1 MNEET
6 RKAIRK
12 QAEEKAQDLREF
24 FFEVKKNLSDQ
35 KIETAINPLFLTDA
49 CESTFID
56 LERHKDFH
64 RLEIADR
71 HKRGAF
77 LFKWLSRI
85 RPITLLAYKQGPGAG
100 KAIHVNGWFALM
112 AALGELNVDV
122 HQFAYGKLSHH
133 MIYTASYRDIH
144 AESWA
149 LTFCLLESQFPKK
162 NSLKPSGPHGPEQH

>member
-12 QAEEKAQDLREF
+12 QAEEKAEDLREF
-24 FFEVKKNLSDQ
+24 FFAVQKTLSVQ
-35 KIETAINPLFLTDA
+35 KIETALNPLFLTDA

-56 LERHKDFH
+56 LERYRDFH

-77 LFKWLSRI
+77 LFKWLAKI
-85 RPITLLAYKQGPGAG
+85 RPITLLAYQQGPGAG

-112 AALGELNVDV
+112 AALGELNANVF
-122 HQFAYGKLSHH
+122 QFSNSKLSQH
-133 MIYTASYRDIH
+133 MIYTVTYRDIQ
-144 AESWA
+144 AES
-149 LTFCLLESQFPKK
+149 
-162 NSLKPSGPHGPEQH
+162 